1 MTDSSLLFDVEAA
14 IYSDA
19 LRLAP
24 NSPDV
29 LTTRGLVLFLSGK
42 LPQALQHVQ
51 SALRLDPGHEVAMQL
66 RKRVKEVERLK
77 EEGNKSFKSG
87 VLDDAVEKYT
97 AAIEVN
103 HPRIGDKTTLTK
115 SFPKRTGNKDEEA
128 KGGQIRATL
137 LSNRATTLVKVR
149 RLFNEDSRGSQELN
163 PVRC

>member
-1 MTDSSLLFDVEAA
+1 MTESSSRSDAETA
-14 IYSDA
+14 IQSDA

-29 LTTRGLVLFLSGK
+29 LATRGLVLFLSGK

-51 SALRLDPGHEVAMQL
+51 SALRLDPGHEAAMQL

-87 VLDDAVEKYT
+87 ILNDAIEKYT

-103 HPRIGDKTTLTK
+103 RFRVEHETEVIPTDSHHSESGTRTRKPR
-115 SFPKRTGNKDEEA
+115 
-128 KGGQIRATL
+128 
-137 LSNRATTLVKVR
+137 VVR
-149 RLFNEDSRGSQELN
+149 YVQHYCQTERPRQ
-163 PVRC
+163 